1 MPKCK
6 NDSSRTYKGTEPSPK
21 GLGYCG
27 HAEKIG
33 KRMKGKDGKIWIV
46 IKNKNGIKKWI
57 KFKRSSPSE
66 SAKDFKLGTK
76 KKGGD
81 GNKWIITKNKNGIK
95 KWTKIN
101 SKIKENLKKEKK
113 KKAKKEVF
121 DVIEKEKKKTKNPT
135 DLLALDLLKL
145 HVKDYFSK
153 N

>member
-6 NDSSRTYKGTEPSPK
+6 NDSSRSYKGTEPSPK

-27 HAEKIG
+27 HAEKVG

-46 IKNKNGIKKWI
+46 VKNKNGIKKWT

-76 KKGGD
+76 RKGGD
-81 GNKWIITKNKNGIK
+81 GNKWIITKNKNGVK

-101 SKIKENLKKEKK
+101 SKKKTSKKIVEKEIN
-113 KKAKKEVF
+113 
-121 DVIEKEKKKTKNPT
+121 DVIERQKRKSKSSY
-135 DLLALDLLKL
+135 DLLILDLI
-145 HVKDYFSK
+145 KDQIKDQMK
-153 N
+153 NY